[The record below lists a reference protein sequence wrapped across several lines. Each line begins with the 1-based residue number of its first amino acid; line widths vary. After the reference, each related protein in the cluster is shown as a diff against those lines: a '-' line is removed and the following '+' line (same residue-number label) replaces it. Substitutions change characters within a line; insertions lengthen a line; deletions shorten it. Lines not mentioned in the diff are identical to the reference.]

1 MRNSLLFFKLAAVN
15 QAYLAREG
23 ALLVNV
29 LPLLGFLRD
38 LEAEADALMVAVKL
52 AVLPDVLLRA
62 NEDVVLLLV
71 RALVLVHGV
80 EALFTA

>member
-38 LEAEADALMVAVKL
+38 LEAEADALVVAVKL
-52 AVLPDVLLRA
+52 AVLPDVLLRP
-62 NEDVVLLLV
+62 DKDVLLLIIAAQLAV
-71 RALVLVHGV
+71 QLAAVPLHS
-80 EALFTA
+80 

>member
-52 AVLPDVLLRA
+52 AVLPDVLLRPD
-62 NEDVVLLLV
+62 EDVVLRRIKIMPTAPLGEG
-71 RALVLVHGV
+71 AV
-80 EALFTA
+80 E